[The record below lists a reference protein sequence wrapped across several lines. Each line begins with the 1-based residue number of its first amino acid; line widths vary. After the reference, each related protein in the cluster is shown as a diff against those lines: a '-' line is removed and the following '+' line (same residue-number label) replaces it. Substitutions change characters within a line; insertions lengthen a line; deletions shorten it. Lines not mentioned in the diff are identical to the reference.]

1 LGDNRVEAALDNPAG
16 FAGDDRY
23 FAVYDNS
30 PPVPVLLLTADSG
43 SRSALYLRTAI
54 ESDQAGYVAEVV
66 DVSLF
71 DPRVLPRYPWI
82 VVDDLG
88 ILDDQAASVIRQ
100 YVESGGALLAG
111 MGAALTAD
119 DVIPVTGNDIGTGDV
134 NRRPVY
140 RVSQID
146 VSHPVLVDTKGWQS
160 ITVRQMLPAAPG
172 DGERVLISL
181 DDGRP
186 LLLEGSI
193 GQGRYLL
200 FTSSL
205 DNQWN
210 DLPIHPVFVSFMVEA
225 ARFLSTSD
233 VAERQLTIGD
243 VITLR
248 QAGVSSGQVV
258 DPDGQR
264 VLALADT
271 LHAQSVTTI
280 KKGYYEVY
288 TTSSDLLV
296 AVNIDGRESDLSAMT
311 EEQLAAWRTAAEDTD
326 RGSSATGA
334 ETAVAELEEAPP
346 LEVWRWVL
354 LLLLVV
360 VVLESALGNRHLTSK
375 LEAA

>member
-1 LGDNRVEAALDNPAG
+1 
-16 FAGDDRY
+16 
-23 FAVYDNS
+23 
-30 PPVPVLLLTADSG
+30 
-43 SRSALYLRTAI
+43 
-54 ESDQAGYVAEVV
+54 
-66 DVSLF
+66 
-71 DPRVLPRYPWI
+71 
-82 VVDDLG
+82 
-88 ILDDQAASVIRQ
+88 
-100 YVESGGALLAG
+100 
-111 MGAALTAD
+111 
-119 DVIPVTGNDIGTGDV
+119 
-134 NRRPVY
+134 
-140 RVSQID
+140 
-146 VSHPVLVDTKGWQS
+146 
-160 ITVRQMLPAAPG
+160 
-172 DGERVLISL
+172 
-181 DDGRP
+181 
-186 LLLEGSI
+186 
-193 GQGRYLL
+193 L